1 MEILW
6 IFCGYFVAVDD
17 DLAEAVLR
25 MRAGLGTKA
34 DLPSML
40 SKTTGEGTSVY
51 RQLHVSLV
59 SSENIVPSSTTKEA
73 EKQKE
78 RDLARKAD
86 DLGEFYIPM
95 GKAPHFVTD
104 SQLNDYGGKPEVIEE
119 MFKVRLTDLHQ
130 RSHNDDDP
138 SRLQVSVLDEY
149 SLDPFEHASCLSVV
163 RLFDESQTSIDY
175 HTPKKV

>member
-1 MEILW
+1 M
-6 IFCGYFVAVDD
+6 AVDD